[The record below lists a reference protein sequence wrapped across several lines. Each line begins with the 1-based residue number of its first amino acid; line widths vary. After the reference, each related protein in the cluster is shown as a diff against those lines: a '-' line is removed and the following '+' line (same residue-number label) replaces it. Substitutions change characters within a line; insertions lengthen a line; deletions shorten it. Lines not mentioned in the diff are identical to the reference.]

1 MTKSGGYSKN
11 VYDQAHALARSLKES
26 QEYVEYMSLKD
37 KAYADETNRA
47 LLDEYKRLQ
56 YRMQLAVASS
66 QRMDEDDLQR
76 MQKIAAL
83 LQFNPDASAYLLAE
97 FRFQKMLADIYK
109 ILADVA
115 GIDLDMLAGQ

>member
-1 MTKSGGYSKN
+1 MN

-26 QEYVEYMSLKD
+26 DEYVQYMQLKD
-37 KAYADETNRA
+37 KAYADATNHA

-56 YRMQLAVASS
+56 YQMQLSVASGR
-66 QRMDEDDLQR
+66 RMEEDDLQR
-76 MQKIAAL
+76 MQKIAGL
-83 LQFNPDASAYLLAE
+83 LQFNQDASAYLLAE

-115 GIDLDMLAGQ
+115 GIDLDMLSGQ

>member
-1 MTKSGGYSKN
+1 MN
-11 VYDQAHALARSLKES
+11 VYDQAHALARSMKES
-26 QEYVEYMSLKD
+26 EEYIEFARLRE
-37 KAYADETNRA
+37 KAYEDETNRA

-56 YRMQLAVASS
+56 YRMQLFVASGK
-66 QRMDEDDLQR
+66 RMDEDDLQR

-83 LQFNPDASAYLLAE
+83 LQFNPDASAFLLAE

-115 GIDLDMLAGQ
+115 GIDLDMLSGQ

>member
-1 MTKSGGYSKN
+1 MN

-56 YRMQLAVASS
+56 YRMQLAIASGE
-66 QRMDEDDLQR
+66 RMEEDDFQR
-76 MQKIAAL
+76 MQKISQL
-83 LQFNPDASAYLLAE
+83 LQFNQDASAFLLAE
-97 FRFQKMLADIYK
+97 FRLQKLLGDMYK
-109 ILADVA
+109 ILADAA
-115 GIDLDMLAGQ
+115 GIDLDMLRGH

>member
-1 MTKSGGYSKN
+1 MN

-83 LQFNPDASAYLLAE
+83 LQFNQDCSAYLLAE

>member
-1 MTKSGGYSKN
+1 MN
-11 VYDQAHALARSLKES
+11 AYDQAHALARSLKES
-26 QEYVEYMSLKD
+26 EEYIQYMQLKEQ
-37 KAYADETNRA
+37 AYADATNRA

-56 YRMQLAVASS
+56 YRMQLSVASGK
-66 QRMDEDDLQR
+66 RMDEDDLQR

-83 LQFNPDASAYLLAE
+83 LQFNPDASAFLRAE

-115 GIDLDMLAGQ
+115 GIDLDMLSGQ

>member
-1 MTKSGGYSKN
+1 MN

-26 QEYVEYMSLKD
+26 DEYIQYTQLKE
-37 KAYADETNRA
+37 KAYADDTNRA

-56 YRMQLAVASS
+56 YQMQLSVAAGR
-66 QRMDEDDLQR
+66 RMEEDDLQR

-83 LQFNPDASAYLLAE
+83 LQFNQDCSAYLLAE

-115 GIDLDMLAGQ
+115 GIDLDMLSGQ

>member
-1 MTKSGGYSKN
+1 MN
-11 VYDQAHALARSLKES
+11 IYDQAHELARSMKESEEYTEYMRLKE
-26 QEYVEYMSLKD
+26 V
-37 KAYADETNRA
+37 AYSDNTNKA

-56 YRMQLAVASS
+56 YQMQIKLAGGERMEE
-66 QRMDEDDLQR
+66 DELQR
-76 MQKIAAL
+76 MQQIAGL

-115 GIDLDMLAGQ
+115 GINLDMLNGQA